1 MCGLLNAQEGDY
13 LLWNIERT
21 ITKIYI
27 PVLLDS
33 CMGDKGSKDLL
44 TKVKKELLPCLRS
57 FTSSLRVAELVWN
70 EGTLIKDYPPEAYNI
85 KCMDDTWEYLKTENA
100 VPKFEMYIR
109 AWMKQIQELL
119 LESEQ
124 LRLETDDAGPQD
136 ELEYWKARGAKLTLL
151 VNQINTQPARMTLV
165 TLRAAQS
172 KILKVWNNIDKRI
185 TKYHVEAADN
195 AKFLGAIEK
204 TSHSIYLEDPS
215 ELKGIYKK
223 QSLIPNISAF
233 LVTFLF

>member
-1 MCGLLNAQEGDY
+1 MKKKLKSVREVKLGKDTIISNFNNWNLL
-13 LLWNIERT
+13 
-21 ITKIYI
+21 
-27 PVLLDS
+27 
-33 CMGDKGSKDLL
+33 
-44 TKVKKELLPCLRS
+44 
-57 FTSSLRVAELVWN
+57 
-70 EGTLIKDYPPEAYNI
+70 
-85 KCMDDTWEYLKTENA
+85 
-100 VPKFEMYIR
+100 
-109 AWMKQIQELL
+109 
-119 LESEQ
+119 
-124 LRLETDDAGPQD
+124 QD

-215 ELKGIYKK
+215 ELKGK
-223 QSLIPNISAF
+223 LMISIKDPAIMY
-233 LVTFLF
+233 

>member
-1 MCGLLNAQEGDY
+1 
-13 LLWNIERT
+13 
-21 ITKIYI
+21 
-27 PVLLDS
+27 
-33 CMGDKGSKDLL
+33 
-44 TKVKKELLPCLRS
+44 
-57 FTSSLRVAELVWN
+57 
-70 EGTLIKDYPPEAYNI
+70 
-85 KCMDDTWEYLKTENA
+85 
-100 VPKFEMYIR
+100 
-109 AWMKQIQELL
+109 MKQIQELL

-215 ELKGIYKK
+215 ELKGNTIHGH
-223 QSLIPNISAF
+223 
-233 LVTFLF
+233 